1 MDVLQTIREL
11 GFLQI
16 DTVRN
21 VTRAHH
27 HILWSRNT
35 GYREDMLWPLLRQR
49 ALFEHFTHDASLL
62 PMDVYPMWQRQF
74 ERLGRRTANAA
85 WYQSGLTQD
94 DIRKIRDRI
103 KAEGPL
109 STHAFES
116 LPRSGE
122 MWARPTTKAL
132 EQMWYAGNL
141 ATSHRENF
149 VKFYDLGERY
159 FRPWTKVAPACG
171 NRLIISAMQQ

>member
-1 MDVLQTIREL
+1 MPQQAEHRQRLRISNRQARRIWLAANGLSVSGRGPVDVLQTIREFS
-11 GFLQI
+11 FLQI

-74 ERLGRRTANAA
+74 ERLGRRSANAA
-85 WYQSGLTQD
+85 W
-94 DIRKIRDRI
+94 
-103 KAEGPL
+103 
-109 STHAFES
+109 
-116 LPRSGE
+116 
-122 MWARPTTKAL
+122 
-132 EQMWYAGNL
+132 
-141 ATSHRENF
+141 
-149 VKFYDLGERY
+149 
-159 FRPWTKVAPACG
+159 
-171 NRLIISAMQQ
+171 